1 MQAAASDDGI
11 KGAAVPEQ
19 FLADLDVLAGLVREA
34 LPTARS
40 VSIGR
45 ASGGRVA
52 VVYRA
57 RVDGVRYYLRL
68 AEEPGQDLGTDA
80 LILERLRTLDVRVPG
95 VVAASAAT
103 AAFPRSW
110 MIMREVPG
118 RSIAQD
124 GTDDEARQAALAAG
138 RDAAVINSMPV
149 SGFGW
154 LERDGSSQLT
164 AGLPS
169 YRQFAVSYLPE
180 PWPGRL
186 GEVFD
191 QRQLDALHA
200 LAVGQQDGAFGV
212 GHLVHGDLDVTHIYS
227 HAGRYSG
234 IIDFGEMRGADP
246 YFDLGHFLL
255 HDGETRPVELFRS
268 FLNGY
273 RQVNQLPDDHGQ
285 AIRVSAI
292 LLGLRQLSHWLSPE
306 RDYSLS
312 RPLVQRR
319 VRELSNLIDGK
330 SAHSERLALG
340 WREPQLSHELRP
352 VKDKPEA

>member
-1 MQAAASDDGI
+1 M
-11 KGAAVPEQ
+11 PEQ
-19 FLADLDVLAGLVREA
+19 FLVDPDVLAGLVHEA

-40 VSIGR
+40 VSIRR
-45 ASGGRVA
+45 ASSGRVA
-52 VVYRA
+52 VVYGA

-68 AEEPGQDLGTDA
+68 AEQPGQDVTTDA
-80 LILERLRTLDVRVPG
+80 LILERLRALGVRVPG

-103 AAFPRSW
+103 AGFSRSW
-110 MIMREVPG
+110 MIMTEIPG
-118 RSIAQD
+118 RSIAHG
-124 GTDDEARQAALAAG
+124 GTDDEARQAAMDAG
-138 RDAAVINSMPV
+138 RDAAVINSVPV

-154 LERDGSSQLT
+154 LERDGSPELT

-169 YRQFAVSYLPE
+169 YRQFVVSYLPA

-186 GEVFD
+186 DEVFD

-200 LAVGQQDGAFGV
+200 LAAGEQDGAFRV

-255 HDGETRPVELFRS
+255 HDGETRPARLFRS

-273 RQVNQLPDDHGQ
+273 RQVNPLPGHHRQ
-285 AIRVSAI
+285 AIRASAI
-292 LLGLRQLSHWLSPE
+292 LLGLRQLSRWISPE
-306 RDYSLS
+306 RGYSLS
-312 RPLVQRR
+312 HPLVQRR
-319 VRELSNLIDGK
+319 AAELSNLIDGK
-330 SAHSERLALG
+330 SAHPER
-340 WREPQLSHELRP
+340 
-352 VKDKPEA
+352 